1 MSDNPLLIA
10 MMHKDF
16 DAMEDAINKYGFP
29 QISYTVDNYGRSS
42 YSSILYAVDD
52 MEKLNFLWQ
61 KGYFMGTIALKQI
74 FINACENNPE
84 FAIEL
89 LPYIIDRTEG
99 LDKAL
104 AVKNFDLVQFLL
116 KDGVIPTA
124 ETIKAAI
131 YSGNREYLQQFLDEL
146 NLSEEIKS
154 QCYSLLEEYSIF
166 DSISDKKTRYRIT
179 KEMSG
184 VIKTIENIIDKRHVK
199 FAKALD
205 QILHPEIAIK
215 IFEQGGLIPSW
226 YYHECIKKGNGE
238 VLEFLLSKTK
248 NPTKMLLQELLLYS
262 IERNKPEIIDFL
274 LETGAD
280 ANSMACDEQ
289 VGMEGAFCYTPIEK
303 AVYYSTPDII
313 DLLLQRGAI
322 PDFPELLRI
331 AQKEKKH
338 EIYRFLLEKSK
349 DPQYKTGERPYI
361 ELNEIKRLEEK
372 EELYDEKEGFGNM
385 KTKKYCRHTEDLHGD
400 PLYDADLIILFDSF
414 KVGGQ
419 LKGECYSKE
428 EMKELFSNAPEVYEM
443 DGPPLG
449 VSAGGYSPSGSG
461 RYSGYRGPRGPNLE
475 KPVYKL
481 PWSGSW
487 IDKSVVDLIN
497 RGVSAIILHRG
508 LASIGSGHGVGQMAG
523 QWGGQW
529 QLGQNERGDEVAIFV
544 EDGSAVPDERIVV
557 YSGTESEL

>member
-1 MSDNPLLIA
+1 MDEPLLIA
-10 MMHKDF
+10 MRNRDF
-16 DAMEDAINKYGFP
+16 VAMEDAINKYGFP
-29 QISYTVDNYGRSS
+29 QISYTVDNYGRPS
-42 YSSILYAVDD
+42 YSSILYAIDD
-52 MEKLNFLWQ
+52 MEILNFLWQ
-61 KGYFMGTIALKQI
+61 KGYFMGIFALQQI

-89 LPYIIDRTEG
+89 LPYINDRTEG
-99 LDKAL
+99 VNKAL
-104 AVKNFDLVQFLL
+104 IVQNFDLVKFLL
-116 KDGVIPTA
+116 KDGIIPTA

-131 YSGNREYLQQFLDEL
+131 YSGNREYLQGFLDDL

-154 QCYSLLEEYSIF
+154 QCYSLLEEFTIF
-166 DSISDKKTRYRIT
+166 DSIRDKQTRYRIT
-179 KEMSG
+179 NELAQ
-184 VIKTIENIIDKRHVK
+184 VIKTIT
-199 FAKALD
+199 
-205 QILHPEIAIK
+205 QILEKRDKKFVKAIKNILRPEIAIK
-215 IFEQGGLIPSW
+215 IFEQGGLIPYE
-226 YYHECIKKGNGE
+226 YYYECIEEGNRE
-238 VLEFLLSKTK
+238 LLEFLLLKTK
-248 NPTKMLLQELLLYS
+248 NPTKMLLQELLLTS
-262 IERNKPEIIDFL
+262 IQENRPEIIDFL
-274 LETGAD
+274 LDSGAD
-280 ANSMACDEQ
+280 INSMACDEQ
-289 VGMEGAFCYTPIEK
+289 VGIEGSFCFTPIEK

-313 DLLLQRGAI
+313 NLLLQRGAI

-338 EIYRFLLEKSK
+338 KIYRFLLEKSK
-349 DPQYKTGERPYI
+349 DPQYKFGERPYI

-372 EELYDEKEGFGNM
+372 DEIIDEKEGFGNM
-385 KTKKYCRHTEDLHGD
+385 KTKKYCRHTEDLHGN

-428 EMKELFSNAPEVYEM
+428 EMKELFSNAPAVYEI

-449 VSAGGYSPSGSG
+449 VSAG
-461 RYSGYRGPRGPNLE
+461 GYRGPRGPNLE

-508 LASIGSGHGVGQMAG
+508 LTSIGSGHGVGQMAG

-529 QLGQNERGDEVAIFV
+529 QLGQNERGEEVAIFI

>member
-1 MSDNPLLIA
+1 MNNGNPLLFA
-10 MMHKDF
+10 VQNRDF
-16 DAMEDAINKYGFP
+16 AAMEDIIANQGYYDDHK
-29 QISYTVDNYGRSS
+29 
-42 YSSILYAVDD
+42 ILYAIDD
-52 MEKLNFLWQ
+52 MEVLNFLLQ
-61 KGYFMGTIALKQI
+61 RGYSIGTFGLQQI
-74 FINACENNPE
+74 FVNACENNPE

-89 LPYIIDRTEG
+89 LPYINDRTEG
-99 LDKAL
+99 VNKAL
-104 AVKNFDLVQFLL
+104 TVQNFDLVKFLL
-116 KDGVIPTA
+116 KDGIIPTA

-131 YSGNREYLQQFLDEL
+131 YSGNQQYLQHFLDEL
-146 NLSEEIKS
+146 NMPEEIKS
-154 QCYSLLEEYSIF
+154 QCYSLLEEFAIY
-166 DSISDKKTRYRIT
+166 DSISNKKTRYRIT
-179 KEMSG
+179 NDLSQ
-184 VIKTIENIIDKRHVK
+184 VIKAITKIIDERHVK
-199 FAKALD
+199 FARAMN

-226 YYHECIKKGNGE
+226 YYHECIDKGNGE
-238 VLEFLLSKTK
+238 LLEFLLSKTK
-248 NPTKMLLQELLLYS
+248 NPTKILLQELLLYS
-262 IERNKPEIIDFL
+262 IEINRPEIIDFL
-274 LETGAD
+274 LQTGAD
-280 ANSMACDEQ
+280 TNSMACDEQ
-289 VGMEGAFCYTPIEK
+289 IGMEGALCYTPLEK

-313 DLLLQRGAI
+313 NLLLQRGAI

-331 AQKEKKH
+331 AQKEKKRK
-338 EIYRFLLEKSK
+338 IYRFLLEKSK
-349 DPQYKTGERPYI
+349 DPQYNSGERPYM

-428 EMKELFSNAPEVYEM
+428 EMKELFSNAPAVYEM

-449 VSAGGYSPSGSG
+449 VSAG
-461 RYSGYRGPRGPNLE
+461 GYRGPRGPNLE

-529 QLGQNERGDEVAIFV
+529 QLGQNERGEEVAIFV